1 MFVTRACVRG
11 WAIILP
17 TAGLPASA
25 KSQDEVLAFVFSNIY
40 SGAQVWL
47 GAFALK
53 AEEWG

>member
-1 MFVTRACVRG
+1 MT
-11 WAIILP
+11 LP

-25 KSQDEVLAFVFSNIY
+25 ESQDEVLAFVFSNIY

-47 GAFALK
+47 GTFVLK